1 MCEEKFQTNPF
12 GGSLFVLPP
21 GAGAEI
27 VSQPNDARAFGV
39 RKFLFEDK
47 AENALQLLASLS

>member
-1 MCEEKFQTNPF
+1 
-12 GGSLFVLPP
+12 LFVLRP

-27 VSQPNDARAFGV
+27 VLQPNDDRVFGV

-47 AENALQLLASLS
+47 AENALQLLA

>member
-1 MCEEKFQTNPF
+1 M
-12 GGSLFVLPP
+12 FVLPP